1 MKGLNAVVRVR
12 GSADLRAE
20 TQDLTVVVIPEINAG
35 TASLAYAALINPAV
49 GLGAF
54 IANYL
59 LRKPLSEA
67 FTNAYQVTGP
77 WSHPKVQT
85 ISQ

>member
-1 MKGLNAVVRVR
+1 MKELNAVVRVR

-35 TASLAYAALINPAV
+35 TASLAYALINPAV

-54 IANYL
+54 LANYL
-59 LRKPLSEA
+59 FRKPLSEA
-67 FTNAYQVTGP
+67 FTSAYQVTGP
-77 WSHPKVQT
+77 WSHPKVQQ
-85 ISQ
+85 IRQ